1 MASSGDAVESGDGG
15 VEEPGVTGMG
25 STATRTPQFS
35 RDAMLEVLSN
45 RRRRFAIHYLKQRNG
60 EDVTVSEL
68 AERVAS
74 WENSKTV
81 DQLTHRERKRVRNA
95 LRQFHLSKL
104 AEHGFVE
111 YDSKRGTVSLTE
123 AASSANFYVDSLTG
137 GDIPWGVYY
146 LGLSTVSAVCLLAL
160 WGEVYP
166 VSLLS
171 PYMFSAFFVTA
182 LTVSSVGHFYDNYYR
197 MRLGSRDRPP
207 EVDES

>member
-1 MASSGDAVESGDGG
+1 MASSRDAVENGDGG
-15 VEEPGVTGMG
+15 MSEPEGVAMG
-25 STATRTPQFS
+25 PKSVRTADFS
-35 RDAMLEVLSN
+35 RDVMLEVLSN
-45 RRRRFAIHYLKQRNG
+45 RRRRFTIHYLKQRNG

-68 AERVAS
+68 ADRVAS
-74 WENSKTV
+74 WENGKDI

-111 YDSKRGTVSLTE
+111 YDSKRGTVRLTD

-146 LGLSTVSAVCLLAL
+146 LGLSTFSSVGLLAL
-160 WGEVYP
+160 WGGIYP

-171 PYMFSAFFVTA
+171 PYMFSAFLVVA
-182 LTVSSVGHFYDNYYR
+182 LAVSSVGHFYDNYYR
-197 MRLGSRDRPP
+197 MRLGARDRPP
-207 EVDES
+207 EVDDL